1 MSTKRSSK
9 QQAVDTLVVQATSLR
24 ERMEREHLFALVT
37 LARRWRFDIAF
48 PDIRVGV
55 EVQGGVYVQGRHT
68 RGAGV
73 EADYEKFGAALQL
86 GWVVVL
92 CTPRQVKSGQALR
105 WVEAA
110 VKLQKSRAA

>member
-1 MSTKRSSK
+1 MRRNQK
-9 QQAVDTLVVQATSLR
+9 QEAVDLLAVHVSALGQR
-24 ERMEREHLFALVT
+24 VEREHRFAQL
-37 LARRWRFDIAF
+37 RHKRQWRFDIAF

-73 EADYEKFGAALQL
+73 EADYEKFGAALEL
-86 GWVVVL
+86 GWCVVL

-110 VKLQKSRAA
+110 IRLQLGRAA